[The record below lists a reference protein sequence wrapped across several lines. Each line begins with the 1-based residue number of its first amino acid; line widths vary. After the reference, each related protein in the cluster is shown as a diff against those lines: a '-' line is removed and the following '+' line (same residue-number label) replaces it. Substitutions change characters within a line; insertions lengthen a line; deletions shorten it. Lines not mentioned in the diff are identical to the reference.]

1 MKDGTFALL
10 STQKPPKRRLRDTA
24 LGSWLTEKA
33 PSVLDA
39 VGDVLPEKGVL
50 GIVKNL
56 VDRDPAMSHEDRME
70 FERLLMSERQATE
83 MEMTKRWQADMAS
96 DSWLAKHTRPLIVLS
111 LVVALFL
118 FMTLDSLDI
127 QFEVRDTWV
136 SLYEI
141 LIVTAVGGYF
151 TLRSVFDKR
160 PRP

>member
-1 MKDGTFALL
+1 
-10 STQKPPKRRLRDTA
+10 
-24 LGSWLTEKA
+24 
-33 PSVLDA
+33 
-39 VGDVLPEKGVL
+39 
-50 GIVKNL
+50 
-56 VDRDPAMSHEDRME
+56 MSHEDRME

-83 MEMTKRWQADMAS
+83 MEMTKRWQADMDS

-160 PRP
+160 PPNP